1 MKQGFLGHEVGRADG
16 DAPLGVVNHVV
27 DEAQVVFRLETGAGG
42 HNLGTH
48 PITRIGDIRV
58 NFGEQQLVRLGVP
71 IGDEDGVE
79 LFDDGAGAGERKV
92 LPLQT
97 LFDVFGGVVGTIDDV
112 LRAGEG
118 DLSIYDEYLAVVT
131 QVGSLPLELPG
142 LNRQHE
148 LPLHAGLV
156 EHLHE
161 VLVGGVLARAD
172 VVDQHAYL
180 HSAAVGREE
189 GIPEHGAGFVVGG
202 DVELEVHV
210 FGGPVHGL
218 GHFNHGLV
226 VVGVEGELVTADEG
240 ERTEGVVELA
250 GYLGGVGEVVGAGEG
265 RLVFGGFANHIV
277 HGVLPCA
284 SVRGQA

>member
-1 MKQGFLGHEVGRADG
+1 M
-16 DAPLGVVNHVV
+16 
-27 DEAQVVFRLETGAGG
+27 
-42 HNLGTH
+42 
-48 PITRIGDIRV
+48 
-58 NFGEQQLVRLGVP
+58 
-71 IGDEDGVE
+71 
-79 LFDDGAGAGERKV
+79 
-92 LPLQT
+92 
-97 LFDVFGGVVGTIDDV
+97 
-112 LRAGEG
+112 
-118 DLSIYDEYLAVVT
+118 
-131 QVGSLPLELPG
+131 
-142 LNRQHE
+142 
-148 LPLHAGLV
+148 
-156 EHLHE
+156 
-161 VLVGGVLARAD
+161 
-172 VVDQHAYL
+172 VDQHAYL
-180 HSAAVGREE
+180 HSAAVGREK

-277 HGVLPCA
+277 HGVLPGA